1 MRYYYTIYTQVVN
14 GIQQYIITENVKE
27 AIAAR
32 ARGTYVLVGFSP
44 NYPGKRR
51 F

>member
-14 GIQQYIITENVKE
+14 GIQEYIITDNMKD

-32 ARGTYVLVGFSP
+32 ARGVFVLVGHSAAF
-44 NYPGKRR
+44 PGNRR